1 MSASI
6 WLGMET
12 SLRPGSVAAV
22 AGDRDAVLIELPG
35 EVSTSESLLP
45 TLERLIGGMGIRGD
59 SLAGIGVCLGP
70 GSYTGLRIGAATA
83 MGLVSGWR
91 VPLKGVPALRA
102 IAFAAVS
109 EAPVLSVIRAREGE
123 VFAAADASSDPF
135 STELLPPGVYEC
147 RAVADWLARNGA
159 VCAGPG
165 AEMVAGVSDPSLTTS
180 PGADTIARLASI
192 LHGRSGPDPFLRPL
206 YLRSFRQKARQGVS

>member
-6 WLGMET
+6 WLGIET
-12 SLRPGSVAAV
+12 SLRPGSVASV
-22 AGDRDAVLIELPG
+22 ADDRGTALIELPG
-35 EVSTSESLLP
+35 DVSTSESLLP
-45 TLERLIGGMGIRGD
+45 SLERLLDGMGIRGD
-59 SLAGIGVCLGP
+59 ALAGIGVCLGP

-83 MGLVSGWR
+83 MGLSSGWR

-102 IAFAAVS
+102 IAFATRS

-123 VFAAADASSDPF
+123 VFAAAYASSDPF
-135 STELLPPGVYEC
+135 STGLLPPGIYEC
-147 RAVADWLARNGA
+147 RAVVDWLSSHDA

-165 AEMVAGVSDPSLTTS
+165 AGMVVEEVDPALAVP

-192 LHGRSGPDPFLRPL
+192 MHEESGPDPFLRPL
-206 YLRSFRQKARQGVS
+206 YLRSFRQRARSGVS

>member
-59 SLAGIGVCLGP
+59 SLAGIGVCLG
-70 GSYTGLRIGAATA
+70 
-83 MGLVSGWR
+83 
-91 VPLKGVPALRA
+91 
-102 IAFAAVS
+102 
-109 EAPVLSVIRAREGE
+109 
-123 VFAAADASSDPF
+123 
-135 STELLPPGVYEC
+135 
-147 RAVADWLARNGA
+147 
-159 VCAGPG
+159 
-165 AEMVAGVSDPSLTTS
+165 
-180 PGADTIARLASI
+180 
-192 LHGRSGPDPFLRPL
+192 
-206 YLRSFRQKARQGVS
+206 